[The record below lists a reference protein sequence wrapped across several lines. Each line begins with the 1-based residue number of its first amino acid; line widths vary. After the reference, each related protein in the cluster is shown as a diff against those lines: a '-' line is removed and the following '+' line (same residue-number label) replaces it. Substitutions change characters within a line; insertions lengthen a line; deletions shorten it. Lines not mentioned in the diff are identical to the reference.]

1 MKRILICLLTASFFT
16 GALRAENIGVPAQCE
31 DVMLQVFYWDSYD
44 GNMSSTKYGRTKWID
59 LIKEV
64 DAINANFDLVWF
76 PPSALGGGVGYNHKQ
91 LSNQNSDWGTKAKLV
106 ELMDALHK
114 GNTKILGDIVINHR
128 GNKSSWCD
136 FFDDDFKGYGQF
148 QLLQKHICKGDE

>member
-1 MKRILICLLTASFFT
+1 
-16 GALRAENIGVPAQCE
+16 
-31 DVMLQVFYWDSYD
+31 MLQVFYWDSYD

-76 PPSALGGGVGYNHKQ
+76 PPSASGGGVGYNHKQ

-148 QLLQKHICKGDE
+148 QLLQKPRSGFPLRQEQGHEEQGSFFGKCWKLQLFPDKHFLP